1 MRDFSVSLSH
11 DLPTLS
17 LSRSLSISHSLSVF
31 SQSIILSINQSIHR
45 MVEESIKYVILIVD
59 ISTLPE
65 EGQKWGLF
73 ICLLFSYD
81 GLLCI
86 ACMSIRGWL
95 KRRRA
100 HLLRAQQG
108 IPVSKYGVLVDMIH
122 VSDWAFE
129 AAGQEMRGMGQ
140 DAAYQPGL
148 YLTATHVSIK

>member
-59 ISTLPE
+59 IST
-65 EGQKWGLF
+65 
-73 ICLLFSYD
+73 
-81 GLLCI
+81 
-86 ACMSIRGWL
+86 WL